1 MLETPDFEIPRSSKR
16 MMSKI
21 FRTGTLATCLAL
33 MMVANGVQA
42 GDKLHVIPHVAPAQ
56 QTAEYWIS
64 RSQQPDALLLSAA
77 QINAQNQ
84 RLRTQDPSMHELR
97 RLPAQMSDKEVRA
110 RVEKLSARPRR
121 SLYDSQGQRISDSM
135 IDGWLADLALESLPA
150 QVQPRFA
157 LVIAR
162 ADLRTFPTATRVFS
176 RVGDTDIDRFQE
188 SALFPGTAVAIL
200 HESRD
205 RQWSFVVSAR
215 YAAWMRSDLLAT
227 GDATTVLAYAER
239 SPWLVVTGARAETVY
254 TPEAPQLSRLSL
266 DMGTRIPLLADW
278 PREEPV
284 NGQLPAAA
292 HVVQL
297 PSRDSEGRLQLRPA
311 LLPHSADVSRHY
323 LPLNQRS
330 LLEQSFKFLG
340 ERYGWGHSYEAR
352 DCSGFVSEVY
362 AGFGLEMPRNT
373 GDQGKSPAFN
383 IIPFTAEMN
392 RDARREV
399 LKTLQVGDLVYIPGH
414 VMMVIGHD
422 KGLTY
427 VIHDTPDVRYAD
439 VAGSWPVNG
448 VAVTPLEPLG
458 SDDDTLYIDKIYSVV
473 KMRP

>member
-1 MLETPDFEIPRSSKR
+1 MMIKPLRAQPLSALLAAALFAACTQTP
-16 MMSKI
+16 
-21 FRTGTLATCLAL
+21 A
-33 MMVANGVQA
+33 QA
-42 GDKLHVIPHVAPAQ
+42 SDMQQVIPHVERAQ
-56 QTAEYWIS
+56 QNAEYWIS

-84 RLRTQDPSMHELR
+84 RLRSEDPSMHELR

-121 SLYDSQGQRISDSM
+121 SLYDDQGQAISEQMLDEWM
-135 IDGWLADLALESLPA
+135 AALALEALPA
-150 QVQPRFA
+150 KIQPRFA
-157 LVIAR
+157 LVTAR

-188 SALFPGTAVAIL
+188 SALFPGMPVAVL

-215 YAAWMRSDLLAT
+215 YAAWMRSELLAH
-227 GDATTVLAYAER
+227 GDAATVLAYAER
-239 SPWLVVTGARAETVY
+239 SPWLIVTGARAETVY

-266 DMGTRIPLLADW
+266 DMGARVPLLADW
-278 PREEPV
+278 PRDKPV
-284 NGQLPAAA
+284 NGQLPASA
-292 HVVQL
+292 HVIEL
-297 PSRDSEGRLQLRPA
+297 PVRDADGRLQLRPA
-311 LLPHSADVSRHY
+311 LLPHSADVSAQY
-323 LPLNQRS
+323 LPLNPRT

-383 IIPFTAEMN
+383 IIPFPPQMS
-392 RDARREV
+392 RDARLAL

-422 KGLTY
+422 KGHTY
-427 VIHDTPDVRYAD
+427 VIHDTPGVRYAD